1 MTLRVEF
8 LGTAGAM
15 PIPRPLC
22 ACRVCVEAREKGVP
36 YTRSGPSVFV
46 HGPDVMIDT
55 PGEIIDQLNR
65 SAVNR
70 IVACLYSHWHPDHTM
85 GRHIFSTIN
94 ADYRAWPKAP
104 RGAIDVFLPEQ
115 VAADARRHLALW
127 DHLKYLEEREQ
138 VIHLHVLPDG
148 EELRIGGTSIRPLR
162 LAQDF
167 VYGFLFEE
175 AEKRLLVVADE
186 IDGWAPPPEAR
197 GVDVAVVPMGIA
209 EFHPLTGERLIAE
222 EHSVLKI
229 EATFEE
235 TLEIVAAINARR
247 VVMTHIEE
255 SDGLSYDDLL
265 EVGEQASERGINLS
279 FAFDT
284 LTVEV

>member
-22 ACRVCVEAREKGVP
+22 ACRICTEARNKGLP
-36 YTRSGPSVFV
+36 YTRSSPSLFV
-46 HGPDVMIDT
+46 HGPDVLIDT
-55 PGEIIDQLNR
+55 PGEVIDQLNR

-70 IVACLYSHWHPDHTM
+70 IIACFYSHWHPDHTM
-85 GRHIFSTIN
+85 GRHVFSTIN
-94 ADYRAWPKAP
+94 ADYRVWPKEP
-104 RGAIDVFLPEQ
+104 RGAIDVYLPQQ
-115 VAADARRHLALW
+115 VAADARDHLARW
-127 DHLKYLEEREQ
+127 DHLKYLEERER
-138 VIHLHVLPDG
+138 VIRLHVLPDAD
-148 EELRIGGTSIRPLR
+148 ELRIGDTTIRPLR

-167 VYGFLFEE
+167 VYGFLFE
-175 AEKRLLVVADE
+175 KPQRPLLVVADE
-186 IDGWAPPPEAR
+186 IDGRIPPPEAR
-197 GVDVAVVPMGIA
+197 GVDLAVVPMGIA
-209 EFHPLTGERLIAE
+209 EFHPLTGERLIPE

-235 TLEIVAAINARR
+235 TLEIVAAIDAKR

-265 EVGEQASERGINLS
+265 EVEQRVRERGINLS

>member
-36 YTRSGPSVFV
+36 YLRSGPSMFV
-46 HGPDVMIDT
+46 HGPDVLIDT
-55 PGEIIDQLNR
+55 PGEVTDQLNR

-70 IVACLYSHWHPDHTM
+70 IAACVYSHWHPDHTM

-94 ADYRAWPKAP
+94 ADYRVWPKGP
-104 RGAIDVFLPEQ
+104 RGVIDVYLPEQ
-115 VAADARRHLALW
+115 LAVDARHNLALW

-148 EELRIGGTSIRPLR
+148 EELRIGDTTIRPLR

-175 AEKRLLVVADE
+175 TARRLLIVADE
-186 IDGWAPPPEAR
+186 IDGWEPPPEAR

-209 EFHPLTGERLIAE
+209 EFHPLTGERLIDE

-229 EATFEE
+229 EATFEQ
-235 TLEIVAAINARR
+235 TLEIVAGIDAER
-247 VVMTHIEE
+247 VLMTHIEE

-265 EVGEQASERGINLS
+265 EVEEKVGDRGINLT
-279 FAFDT
+279 FAYDT
-284 LTVEV
+284 MTVEV